1 MVIAL
6 AVVLKNTRF
15 GRNVYAIGG
24 NEQSARLKGLPV
36 AKTKILVYAFNGM
49 CSVLMGVSYALYVK
63 SGWNLA
69 LQGGELD
76 VITMAVI
83 GGTLLT
89 GGVGYMIGTM
99 FGVMLK
105 ATIPA
110 LLTFEGSLS
119 SWWGKIAT
127 GALLL
132 IFIIIQRIVVTYS
145 ARQKA
150 K

>member
-1 MVIAL
+1 
-6 AVVLKNTRF
+6 
-15 GRNVYAIGG
+15 
-24 NEQSARLKGLPV
+24 
-36 AKTKILVYAFNGM
+36 
-49 CSVLMGVSYALYVK
+49 MGVSYALYVK

-76 VITMAVI
+76 VIASAVI

-89 GGVGYMIGTM
+89 GGVGYMLGTF

-105 ATIPA
+105 SIIPA
-110 LLTFEGSLS
+110 LITFNGNLL

-132 IFIIIQRIVVTYS
+132 LFIVLQRVVVAS
-145 ARQKA
+145 SDK
-150 K
+150 KKH